1 MQIKKANKRLVD
13 TTEGE
18 RLLTLLDGLPL
29 AIAQAGAYLQESGVG
44 LATYLR
50 FYEQQWSEL
59 MASDQLADAPLQ
71 DYPDRIVWTT
81 SSLLPHAQARSRRIA
96 GSKPD

>member
-1 MQIKKANKRLVD
+1 M
-13 TTEGE
+13 
-18 RLLTLLDGLPL
+18 LDGLPL

-59 MASDQLADAPLQ
+59 IEAGHEGDAPLQ
-71 DYPDRIVWTT
+71 DYPERSVWTT
-81 SSLLPHAQARSRRIA
+81 
-96 GSKPD
+96 